1 MITNMLNNNLLITK
15 RSRQSKRLQPNKP
28 LCFSIFIMMVSIF
41 AVTLSFTSTASS
53 ESRRNLLGDET
64 DYTSILYNSNNGLP
78 TSEANAIAQSSDGFI
93 WLGGYSG
100 LIRYDGSEFYRFNSS
115 TGVSSVFSLYVD
127 SKDRVWIGTNENGI
141 AYYDHGNLKV
151 YGKVEGM
158 KSYSIRAI
166 TEDNAG
172 HILIATTQGLDVVG
186 DDDNEIHVVDDPQVN
201 TEYITRLVRSAD
213 GIVYGLTL
221 DGAVFVAK
229 DRKIDAFYNPET
241 FGDVPVNT
249 IYPDPDDP
257 DILYM
262 GTTESELL
270 KVNASTMDILD
281 HFNVDPQK
289 NISAIYKVNNILWIS
304 STNGIGYIDE
314 SKTYHVMDD
323 IELNNSVGN
332 IMADHEGNMWFTS
345 TRQGVLKLVPD
356 RFTDISK
363 MAELESM
370 VVNSTCVYDNKL
382 YLATDNGLVILNNSN
397 YKTIKNELTR
407 YLENVR
413 IRCITRDKD
422 NNLWF
427 CTHGDTGIVCCK
439 PDGTIINFNNK
450 NGLDAEKT
458 RSCIQCADGSIAAS
472 TANGLFIIKNEKVTA
487 HYGHEDGINNTEILC
502 VCEGPD
508 GKLYLGSD
516 GEGIYVV
523 DNGKISR
530 LSFDDGLTSGVIMQV
545 KWDEKND
552 MFWIITSNSIEYMK
566 DGVITPITN
575 FPYSNNLDIYFD
587 DHGGAWVL
595 SSNGVYI
602 TKVSQLIENKNIEYS
617 FYNTRSGLPYI
628 TTGNSRS
635 YLDENGYLYIS
646 GTTGVCM
653 VNIDA
658 EDTDIGNVK
667 LSIPSVEIDD
677 REVPV
682 KSGEPVSLPAGS
694 KRLVIDAYAI
704 TFGLSNPRI
713 SYYLDGFDKE
723 PIYTTKQD
731 LKSIIYTNLD
741 GGKYI
746 FHLNVINDETGKVE
760 RTMALAI
767 NKENSAYESFWF
779 WIISMGIIIAFIA
792 YAIWNHFKKRNE
804 ALLEK
809 QKEDQEF
816 INQIMHTFAKCI
828 DMRDSQNRGH
838 SFRVAYYTKMLAE
851 KLAEKRGY
859 TEEQINEFHNI
870 ALLHDIGKLSIPD
883 AILNKPARLND
894 EEFVI
899 MKSHAAAGGKILSNV
914 KIVENLA
921 DGAGCHH
928 ERIDGRG
935 YPRGLK
941 GDEIPEVARIIAVAD
956 TFDAMYSTRPY
967 RKQMLLS
974 DVLAEIERIK
984 GTQLEEEVVDALFAL
999 AEENKLNKEEVDAAT
1014 AYDLE
1019 DENDL
1024 VKETDTLSKDA
1035 LAEKNK
1041 EFMKSIGLDTKE

>member
-28 LCFSIFIMMVSIF
+28 LCFSIFIMMISIF

-186 DDDNEIHVVDDPQVN
+186 NDDNEIHVVDDPQVN

-221 DGAVFVAK
+221 DGVVFVAK

-397 YKTIKNELTR
+397 
-407 YLENVR
+407 
-413 IRCITRDKD
+413 
-422 NNLWF
+422 
-427 CTHGDTGIVCCK
+427 
-439 PDGTIINFNNK
+439 
-450 NGLDAEKT
+450 
-458 RSCIQCADGSIAAS
+458 
-472 TANGLFIIKNEKVTA
+472 
-487 HYGHEDGINNTEILC
+487 
-502 VCEGPD
+502 
-508 GKLYLGSD
+508 
-516 GEGIYVV
+516 
-523 DNGKISR
+523 
-530 LSFDDGLTSGVIMQV
+530 
-545 KWDEKND
+545 
-552 MFWIITSNSIEYMK
+552 
-566 DGVITPITN
+566 
-575 FPYSNNLDIYFD
+575 
-587 DHGGAWVL
+587 
-595 SSNGVYI
+595 
-602 TKVSQLIENKNIEYS
+602 
-617 FYNTRSGLPYI
+617 
-628 TTGNSRS
+628 
-635 YLDENGYLYIS
+635 
-646 GTTGVCM
+646 
-653 VNIDA
+653 
-658 EDTDIGNVK
+658 
-667 LSIPSVEIDD
+667 
-677 REVPV
+677 
-682 KSGEPVSLPAGS
+682 
-694 KRLVIDAYAI
+694 
-704 TFGLSNPRI
+704 
-713 SYYLDGFDKE
+713 
-723 PIYTTKQD
+723 
-731 LKSIIYTNLD
+731 
-741 GGKYI
+741 
-746 FHLNVINDETGKVE
+746 
-760 RTMALAI
+760 
-767 NKENSAYESFWF
+767 
-779 WIISMGIIIAFIA
+779 
-792 YAIWNHFKKRNE
+792 
-804 ALLEK
+804 
-809 QKEDQEF
+809 
-816 INQIMHTFAKCI
+816 
-828 DMRDSQNRGH
+828 
-838 SFRVAYYTKMLAE
+838 
-851 KLAEKRGY
+851 
-859 TEEQINEFHNI
+859 
-870 ALLHDIGKLSIPD
+870 
-883 AILNKPARLND
+883 
-894 EEFVI
+894 
-899 MKSHAAAGGKILSNV
+899 
-914 KIVENLA
+914 
-921 DGAGCHH
+921 
-928 ERIDGRG
+928 
-935 YPRGLK
+935 
-941 GDEIPEVARIIAVAD
+941 
-956 TFDAMYSTRPY
+956 
-967 RKQMLLS
+967 
-974 DVLAEIERIK
+974 
-984 GTQLEEEVVDALFAL
+984 
-999 AEENKLNKEEVDAAT
+999 
-1014 AYDLE
+1014 
-1019 DENDL
+1019 
-1024 VKETDTLSKDA
+1024 
-1035 LAEKNK
+1035 
-1041 EFMKSIGLDTKE
+1041 